1 MKTRR
6 LIVAASLVSALASSY
21 SVASAQLL
29 RYTFD
34 EASGN
39 AIDTGSAPLS
49 DGTFEG
55 GAVRSSDT
63 PSGSGFSLDMRT
75 ESGVPGEPGAHL
87 LGGDP
92 ADLDGLETLTLT
104 TWLKVEAYPSTGSG
118 NKRLVAKQ
126 FNDSTFSGFTWNMN
140 STTNSGNPA
149 SADEFRIGLFVGSP
163 STLTFTFGFSDAD
176 VIGASNWTFLAVS
189 YDSVLGEMKFY
200 TGDVDS
206 PVVQLGNTVS
216 TGIPNAGPVDGLD
229 ARFAVGLTDAAPTAD
244 TSVTGWQD
252 DVRVYGSIL
261 DLAALEAVRM
271 ENIGGGGG
279 GLAAD
284 FNNDTKVDA
293 TDFAAWTGGFGLAA
307 GATKAQGDADPGDGD
322 VDGGDFLVWQS
333 EHGSGVAL
341 AAVPEPASLPLA
353 LLALAGLASRRR
365 ARRSI

>member
-6 LIVAASLVSALASSY
+6 LIVAASLFSALASSY

-39 AIDTGSAPLS
+39 AIDTGSAPNV

-55 GAVRSSDT
+55 GATRSSDT
-63 PSGSGFSLDMRT
+63 PSGTGSSLDMRT
-75 ESGVPGEPGAHL
+75 EAPVAFL

-92 ADLDGLETLTLT
+92 TDIDGLEMLTLT
-104 TWLKVEAYPSTGSG
+104 TWLKVEAYPGVGSG
-118 NKRLVAKQ
+118 NKRLLANQ
-126 FNDSTFSGFTWNMN
+126 GGDASFGGFSFNMN
-140 STTNSGNPA
+140 STTNSMNPA
-149 SADEFRIGLFVGSP
+149 TADEFRLGFFAGSP
-163 STLTFTFGFSDAD
+163 STFTFAAEFSDAD
-176 VIGASNWTFLAVS
+176 VIGASDWTFLAVT
-189 YDSVLGEMKFY
+189 YDTVIGEVKFY
-200 TGDVDS
+200 SGDVDT
-206 PVVQLGNTVS
+206 PVTQLGMTQP
-216 TGIPNAGPVDGLD
+216 TDLPNAGPVQGAEGFDS
-229 ARFAVGLTDAAPTAD
+229 RFAVGLTDAAPAAD
-244 TSVTGWQD
+244 TSVQGWQD
-252 DVRVYGSIL
+252 DVRVYGSVL

-365 ARRSI
+365 VRASS